1 MTKNE
6 KIREE
11 ISRHLNAANKFTRK
25 KVEDNLEYKAA
36 LQKGDL
42 ETALN
47 LVYALI
53 YGAAETK
60 SEHHRLKEIKKA
72 TDELLGR

>member
-25 KVEDNLEYKAA
+25 KVEDHSEYKAA

-47 LVYALI
+47 LAYALI

-60 SEHHRLKEIKKA
+60 SAHRRLKEIKKA